1 MFTRPAD
8 TPEAFSG
15 FLNELSARTMR
26 GGEPS
31 REEILYLLETP
42 PDSPQSELM
51 RKKAQE
57 MAIELTGNTGR
68 VWSAVGI
75 DRRSCP
81 MNCEFCSFGEKWGLI
96 KDESE
101 WPDEDVVKTAR
112 LSVSGGVSWFT
123 LRTTEFYSVE
133 RLMALARKVRAEV
146 PGDYA
151 LVVNTGELDAEKARQ
166 LKDAGVTGVY
176 HTLRLGEGETTRF
189 EPATRLATMSAV
201 CDSDLELYHMVEP
214 LGPEHGNEE
223 IADRLIASR
232 DCKAALSGVMARV
245 NIKGTPFGDKE
256 PVSESRV
263 SQLVAVSRI
272 CGGSSTRDIC
282 VVPPTKRSLQSG
294 ANVVTIEIGSVPRS
308 ELTEHGTAWNGF
320 GLKEAL
326 ELLQSAG
333 YTVNRLE

>member
-8 TPEAFSG
+8 TLEAFSV

-201 CDSDLELYHMVEP
+201 CDSELELYHMVEP
-214 LGPEHGNEE
+214 LGPATARNSPRRTVSSDTCRASSCPRPDGPGNDLRTP
-223 IADRLIASR
+223 ARYRMSAF
-232 DCKAALSGVMARV
+232 MAHL
-245 NIKGTPFGDKE
+245 PAFD
-256 PVSESRV
+256 
-263 SQLVAVSRI
+263 
-272 CGGSSTRDIC
+272 
-282 VVPPTKRSLQSG
+282 
-294 ANVVTIEIGSVPRS
+294 
-308 ELTEHGTAWNGF
+308 GTAFKGQKYEAFKAQSDEGDDNDADEGGHIVHGPA
-320 GLKEAL
+320 GLDDGK
-326 ELLQSAG
+326 
-333 YTVNRLE
+333 T

>member
-8 TPEAFSG
+8 TLEAFSV

-57 MAIELTGNTGR
+57 MAIELTYNTGR

-75 DRRSCP
+75 DRRACP

-151 LVVNTGELDAEKARQ
+151 LVVNTA
-166 LKDAGVTGVY
+166 
-176 HTLRLGEGETTRF
+176 
-189 EPATRLATMSAV
+189 
-201 CDSDLELYHMVEP
+201 
-214 LGPEHGNEE
+214 
-223 IADRLIASR
+223 
-232 DCKAALSGVMARV
+232 
-245 NIKGTPFGDKE
+245 
-256 PVSESRV
+256 
-263 SQLVAVSRI
+263 
-272 CGGSSTRDIC
+272 
-282 VVPPTKRSLQSG
+282 
-294 ANVVTIEIGSVPRS
+294 
-308 ELTEHGTAWNGF
+308 
-320 GLKEAL
+320 
-326 ELLQSAG
+326 
-333 YTVNRLE
+333 